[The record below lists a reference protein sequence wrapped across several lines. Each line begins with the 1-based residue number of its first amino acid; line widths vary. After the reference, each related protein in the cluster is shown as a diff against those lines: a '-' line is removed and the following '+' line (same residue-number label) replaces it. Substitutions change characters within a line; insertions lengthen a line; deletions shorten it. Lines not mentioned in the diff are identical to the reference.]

1 MSLLG
6 IIVKYYNNIVVA
18 RAPHI
23 FKVLFIILQNQTL
36 KVDVYLSCLAA
47 VRNKIFIATFT

>member
-18 RAPHI
+18 RAPRI
-23 FKVLFIILQNQTL
+23 FKVLFIILQKQTL